1 MHHLKILVW
10 VVVNSY
16 QKKTVDQ
23 KKTKKKKAMM
33 MTTDLPVRRIGHQL
47 IFVQIYEGRELPIFK
62 RSFCC

>member
-23 KKTKKKKAMM
+23 KKTKKAMM
-33 MTTDLPVRRIGHQL
+33 MTTDFPVRRIGHQL
-47 IFVQIYEGRELPIFK
+47 IVVQIYEGRELPIFK

>member
-23 KKTKKKKAMM
+23 KKTKKKAMM